1 MFSKVIKL
9 ADKLTQQIG
18 FRTTDEI
25 KKLLEE
31 RAAYEDRSISYIV
44 NKALKDY
51 FQKIEEAK
59 TLLNK

>member
-1 MFSKVIKL
+1 M

-18 FRTTDEI
+18 FRTTDEM